1 MLVVPRFRTALLR
14 SLSCS
19 RPASTDVSPRRWP
32 SSVPPTSPSSSS
44 KPAASKEAICAVFI
58 DSENFLQDV
67 QHLYARHDLGK
78 IVGAIRQYGEALGRV
93 SFMQAYEGPFS
104 FPCPSPPPLLVA
116 QASPDLS

>member
-1 MLVVPRFRTALLR
+1 MLVVPRFRTGLLR

-32 SSVPPTSPSSSS
+32 SSVPPTSPSSTS

-93 SFMQAYEGPFS
+93 SFMQAYEGPLS
-104 FPCPSPPPLLVA
+104 FPCPTPLPSSL
-116 QASPDLS
+116 PKRLPT